1 MTRMSW
7 KFAFKLAM
15 TIVVVSWLS
24 SLVQVDSAAQLNQSL
39 YPQPRFPAVGRKAV
53 TSVADVMPYA
63 RQAAQNKAAAFGGG
77 LGLSTAGETIVIVV
91 SPNNNEPHI
100 IEAIRRA
107 LVERK
112 ITPQV
117 LTRTDQG
124 MVPWV
129 YEAAL
134 KPKPGRD
141 GGGPRVTGMT
151 VTEAGFTEGSVPGQ
165 VPFPRL
171 TRNWLRTTRPDLFK
185 LLYPKMSIEA
195 EPAPPNEKPSL
206 GFSGDSNDVL
216 ITYLQKHPEVDGVY
230 SAGTWYQEAGSLG
243 PFRTKWRGTALFE
256 KWTVISNVPS
266 YPADVW
272 AMTEQK
278 NIEPLAFVDRFRL
291 TDPEGTDLSADIS
304 PDLAQR
310 WSRGAYERGHN
321 MLGPNMATG
330 RFARSI
336 VSYPAMS
343 GDWIPRSPI
352 ATPTG
357 VVAATTNHVGYFP
370 LMKMYYKDGYL
381 TSVEGGGYYG
391 ELARTHLKSYPKINT
406 AQYPY
411 YDGKP
416 GFFYLHEIALGTN
429 PKWFRPPT
437 PDMSATT
444 VQERLKAGYLHI
456 GLGAS
461 MESDPSAPKRSD
473 TWQRFAEKD
482 NLPFYHGL
490 HMHLYFATYTVRL
503 RNSGKTVDIIKNG
516 HMTSLNDPEVRA
528 LASRYGDPN
537 GILAEDW
544 IAEVPGINAPG
555 RYEDYARAPYKYHK
569 AVNDKILAGAYEHFY
584 PPVSRSG
591 QQ

>member
-1 MTRMSW
+1 M
-7 KFAFKLAM
+7 
-15 TIVVVSWLS
+15 
-24 SLVQVDSAAQLNQSL
+24 LVAWIGNLIQVDSFAQRNSSP
-39 YPQPRFPAVGRKAV
+39 YPQPRFPSVGLKQIN
-53 TSVADVMPYA
+53 SADDAMPYA
-63 RQAAQNKAAAFGGG
+63 RQAAQNRAAAFGGG
-77 LGLSTAGETIVIVV
+77 LGLSKPGETIVLVV
-91 SPNNNEPHI
+91 SQGNREPHI

-117 LTRTDQG
+117 LMRSDAG
-124 MVPWV
+124 MVPWA
-129 YEAAL
+129 YQTAL
-134 KPKPGRD
+134 KAEPGRRE
-141 GGGPRVTGMT
+141 GGRPLLNGMT
-151 VTEAGFTEGSVPGQ
+151 VTQAGFTEGATPGT

-171 TRNWLRTTRPDLFK
+171 ARNWLRTARPDLFK
-185 LLYPKMSIEA
+185 LLYPNMSMDP
-195 EPAPPNEKPSL
+195 EPAPPNEKPNL

-216 ITYLQKHPEVDGVY
+216 ITYLQKHPEVNGVY
-230 SAGTWYQEAGSLG
+230 SAGTWYQEPGSLG
-243 PFRTKWRGTALFE
+243 PFRSKWRGTALFE
-256 KWTVISNVPS
+256 RWTIISDVPS

-278 NIEPLAFVDRFRL
+278 NLEPLAFVDRFRL
-291 TDPEGTDLSADIS
+291 TDPEGTDLSAEIS

-352 ATPTG
+352 VTPNG

-381 TSVEGGGYYG
+381 TNVEGGGTYG
-391 ELARTHLKSYPKINT
+391 ELARTHLKSYPNINT

-429 PKWFRPPT
+429 PKWFRPPS

-444 VQERLKAGYLHI
+444 VQERLKSGYLHI

-461 MESDPSAPKRSD
+461 MEHDPKAPARSD
-473 TWQRFAEKD
+473 TWQRFAEKS

-490 HMHLYFATYTVRL
+490 HMHLYFATYTVHL
-503 RNSGKTVDIIKNG
+503 RNSGRSLDIIKNG
-516 HMTSLNDPEVRA
+516 RMTSLDDAEVRA
-528 LASRYGDPN
+528 LASRYGDPDK
-537 GILAEDW
+537 ILAEDW
-544 IAEVPGINAPG
+544 VAEVPGINAPG
-555 RYEDYARAPYKYHK
+555 NFQDYAKDPYKYHK
-569 AVNDKILAGAYEHFY
+569 AVNDKVVAGTYEHFY
-584 PPVSRSG
+584 PPAAPRR
-591 QQ
+591 